1 MFVLLN
7 KINPVILLIT
17 VSILVF
23 ILRKVLF
30 PEYSDIALISIMEEL
45 LSTFGMMSIVYLL
58 TLYFFCSFF
67 YIPILIPLNIACG
80 ALYGPV
86 LGSFVGLAGIM
97 VSCIASTISVRYV
110 FRGMGEFAMRHQDAK
125 KFLNQFTRYGTIVV
139 LIVRMAFV
147 VPYLVQNIIL
157 AMTNIKLPRLL
168 LLTLFGAMPG
178 VISYSFLGAGIV
190 SLDDAGTYGIYL
202 LVSLVLLTLV
212 TVFIHFTNREMGIG
226 RNDDK

>member
-1 MFVLLN
+1 MLIWLK
-7 KINPVILLIT
+7 KINPLILLIV
-17 VSILVF
+17 VSILLF
-23 ILRKVLF
+23 ILREFLF
-30 PEYSDIALISIMEEL
+30 PEYSDIALSRIMEEL

-58 TLYFFCSFF
+58 FIYFFCSFF

-86 LGSFVGLAGIM
+86 LGSFVSLAGVL

-110 FRGMGEFAMRHQDAK
+110 FRGMGKFAMRHQDVK

-139 LIVRMAFV
+139 LIVRLAFV
-147 VPYLVQNIIL
+147 VPYLLQNIIL
-157 AMTNIKLPRLL
+157 AMTNIKLDRLL

-178 VISYSFLGAGIV
+178 VISYSFLGAGMV

-202 LVSLVLLTLV
+202 LVPLALLVAV
-212 TVFIHFTNREMGIG
+212 SVFIHVTRKQMGIG
-226 RNDDK
+226 RSED

>member
-1 MFVLLN
+1 MFILLK
-7 KINPVILLIT
+7 KINPLILLIV
-17 VSILVF
+17 VSILLF
-23 ILRKVLF
+23 ILREFLF
-30 PEYSDIALISIMEEL
+30 PEYSDIALIRIMEEL

-58 TLYFFCSFF
+58 FIYFFCSFF

-86 LGSFVGLAGIM
+86 LGSFVSLAGVL

-110 FRGMGEFAMRHQDAK
+110 FRGMGKFAMRHQDVK

-139 LIVRMAFV
+139 LIVRLAFV
-147 VPYLVQNIIL
+147 VPYLLQNIIL
-157 AMTNIKLPRLL
+157 AMTNIKLDRLL

-178 VISYSFLGAGIV
+178 VISYSFLGAGMV

-202 LVSLVLLTLV
+202 LVPLALLVAV
-212 TVFIHFTNREMGIG
+212 SVFIHVTRKQMGIG
-226 RNDDK
+226 RSED